1 VKFVRRVDVIGKSE
15 DGVFEREQGPR
26 VHVKF
31 DVEINRSA
39 APVLGMEINF
49 PGLTQRIRLDEMS
62 FIVHVETVSDRMIL

>member
-1 VKFVRRVDVIGKSE
+1 VKLVGRVDVIGKSE
-15 DGVFEREQGPR
+15 DGVFECEQGPG
-26 VHVKF
+26 VYVEF

-39 APVLGMEINF
+39 APVFGMQINF